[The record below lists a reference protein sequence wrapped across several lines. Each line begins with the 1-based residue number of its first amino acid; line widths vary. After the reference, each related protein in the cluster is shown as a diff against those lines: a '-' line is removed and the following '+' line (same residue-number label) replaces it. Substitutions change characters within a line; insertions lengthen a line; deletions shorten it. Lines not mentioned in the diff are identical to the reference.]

1 MESSD
6 QAGANPA
13 VSGSPRSRLADIA
26 DQTVLQAG
34 NRNRG
39 TGKPGADVAP
49 GPPDLGE
56 DAEAPRTT
64 PTGVA
69 EAEAATEPAL
79 PKPQDKAPLAHEAAR
94 ARGRFLARLG
104 EFRRSQVLVPV
115 GPSVGRAGEVAPLT
129 VDMGGVRWI
138 LAFTGEP
145 ALARFAAARRE
156 EDRKWPYRGVWG
168 AALLDAAVPTVAES
182 GMPCGVLV
190 DAADGA
196 RGLVLPPVVGVVPE
210 EVAVVGP
217 GALDSSPG
225 PATAPGPFDASPGVA
240 AGSGRQEER

>member
-1 MESSD
+1 M
-6 QAGANPA
+6 
-13 VSGSPRSRLADIA
+13 
-26 DQTVLQAG
+26 
-34 NRNRG
+34 
-39 TGKPGADVAP
+39 
-49 GPPDLGE
+49 
-56 DAEAPRTT
+56 
-64 PTGVA
+64 
-69 EAEAATEPAL
+69 
-79 PKPQDKAPLAHEAAR
+79 
-94 ARGRFLARLG
+94 
-104 EFRRSQVLVPV
+104 
-115 GPSVGRAGEVAPLT
+115 APLT